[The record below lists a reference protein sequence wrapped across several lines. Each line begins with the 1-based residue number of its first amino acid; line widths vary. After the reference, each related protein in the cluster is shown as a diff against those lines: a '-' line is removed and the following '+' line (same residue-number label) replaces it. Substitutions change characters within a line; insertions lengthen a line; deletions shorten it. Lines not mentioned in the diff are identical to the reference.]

1 MNSKLLY
8 SPALLLLTLSTNAAE
23 MPLPETGY
31 SAVRTIE
38 AQGSSFQTT
47 VYYEDSKERSEMNMN
62 GQSMVTIMRP
72 DLGVLWMLMPGGIYM
87 EQPLDLSNPS
97 MSPGQM
103 PQTPTF
109 TDASQIVEFTE
120 EGREEIN
127 GFSTTRY
134 RMRAENTDGSVV
146 AGQIWLTEDNIAV
159 QTRMS
164 VESGAQT
171 GEILISLQDLK
182 IGDQPDNLFE
192 IPAGYQQ
199 FNVSGIPGAAF
210 GDADRASN
218 PDDPSFADELTD
230 AVQEGV
236 EDALVEETQRGVRD
250 AVSRR
255 LRGLFDR
262 D

>member
-8 SPALLLLTLSTNAAE
+8 APALLLLTLTTNAAE
-23 MPLPETGY
+23 MPRPETGY

-38 AQGSSFQTT
+38 AYGSSFQTT
-47 VYYEDSKERSEMNMN
+47 VYYEDSKERSELNTN
-62 GQSMVTIMRP
+62 GQSMVTIIRQ
-72 DLGVLWMLMPGGIYM
+72 DLGIRWMLMPGGIYM
-87 EQPLDLSNPS
+87 EQPLDFSTPS

-109 TDASQIVEFTE
+109 TDASEIVEFTQE
-120 EGREEIN
+120 DREEIN

-171 GEILISLQDLK
+171 GEILISLQNLN

-192 IPAGYQQ
+192 VPAGYQQ
-199 FNVSGIPGAAF
+199 FNFSGIPGAAF
-210 GDADRASN
+210 GDATIAGD
-218 PDDPSFADELTD
+218 PDDPSFADELSD

-236 EDALVEETQRGVRD
+236 EDAVVEETQRGVQDTVARK
-250 AVSRR
+250 

-262 D
+262 N